1 MSWGEEVMGGE
12 RYNIF
17 RFNIGKQGKTMPDY
31 NPYTIK
37 RCNDCDV
44 TRGKLKL
51 ISDVLDNELY
61 SACQCIHY
69 CQNESN
75 YYLDEKYR
83 ERLKISIQADNTEVE
98 ENTRAAH
105 ALLSSFPDMTMMIR
119 KHDFKDGVK
128 NPEYLIN
135 EKIADRKGIK
145 STNGVASGFK
155 KAIKQGCE
163 VVVLDLDMHP
173 KFFSK
178 LPTIKL
184 SSSIN
189 NRYMNFRTGVIKE
202 CYVIYHN
209 KAILIDSSFFSNDI
223 IVSKERIKNEL
234 EKIRGD

>member
-1 MSWGEEVMGGE
+1 MELSLFRGTGAQAEISSHRAQRSHELGRGSHGGE

-17 RFNIGKQGKTMPDY
+17 RFNSGKQGKTMPDY

-51 ISDVLDNELY
+51 ISDVLDNELC
-61 SACQCIHY
+61 SACQCIHN

-119 KHDFKDGVK
+119 KHVFKDGVK

-145 STNGVASGFK
+145 STNGVASGVK

-184 SSSIN
+184 FK
-189 NRYMNFRTGVIKE
+189 Y
-202 CYVIYHN
+202 
-209 KAILIDSSFFSNDI
+209 
-223 IVSKERIKNEL
+223 
-234 EKIRGD
+234 

>member
-1 MSWGEEVMGGE
+1 MGGE

-17 RFNIGKQGKTMPDY
+17 RFNSGKQGKTMPDY

-51 ISDVLDNELY
+51 ISDVLDNEFC
-61 SACQCIHY
+61 SACQCIHN

-128 NPEYLIN
+128 NPEYLIT
-135 EKIADRKGIK
+135 EKIADRKGI
-145 STNGVASGFK
+145 N
-155 KAIKQGCE
+155 Q
-163 VVVLDLDMHP
+163 
-173 KFFSK
+173 
-178 LPTIKL
+178 PTEWHLGLKRL
-184 SSSIN
+184 SSK
-189 NRYMNFRTGVIKE
+189 VAK
-202 CYVIYHN
+202 
-209 KAILIDSSFFSNDI
+209 
-223 IVSKERIKNEL
+223 
-234 EKIRGD
+234 

>member
-17 RFNIGKQGKTMPDY
+17 RFNSGKQGKTMPDY
-31 NPYTIK
+31 NPYT
-37 RCNDCDV
+37 
-44 TRGKLKL
+44 
-51 ISDVLDNELY
+51 
-61 SACQCIHY
+61 
-69 CQNESN
+69 
-75 YYLDEKYR
+75 
-83 ERLKISIQADNTEVE
+83 
-98 ENTRAAH
+98 
-105 ALLSSFPDMTMMIR
+105 
-119 KHDFKDGVK
+119 
-128 NPEYLIN
+128 
-135 EKIADRKGIK
+135 
-145 STNGVASGFK
+145 
-155 KAIKQGCE
+155 IKQGCE

-189 NRYMNFRTGVIKE
+189 NRYMNFRTGVIKK